1 MFAGL
6 TKQVNLS
13 LDTVGIARYNTFSS
27 QRRVASC
34 FILMLHTRSAPP
46 FMSLFEHYTLD
57 GFYDE
62 MFESAGVPRAHY
74 RSLHATL
81 KSLSAR
87 DFRQRAQMAEMSML
101 NQGVTF
107 TVYGDDQGLEKT
119 MPVDLV
125 PRIITHREWEKIERG
140 LVQRLRALNLFL
152 KDIYHEQKILNDGVV
167 PRELVVNARHFR
179 REFLGA
185 KVPKD
190 VYVHICGTDLVRDD
204 KGDYYVLEDN
214 LRSPSGV
221 SYLLQNRMLMTR
233 IFPGLFRENRVLA
246 VDHYCSQLLT
256 NLRYVSPRQNDD
268 PTVVLL
274 TPGEFNSAYFEHAFL
289 AQQMGIDLVQ
299 GRDLYVENNLVWM
312 KTTRGP
318 QRVDVIYRRIDDD
331 FLDPLTFRPDS
342 TLGIPGLINAYR
354 AGNVALANA
363 VGTGIADDK
372 VIYAYVPA
380 MIKYYLDEEALLPNV
395 PTFLSSDAAQRDH
408 ILKNL
413 DKLVVKSANEA
424 GGYGMLMGPQSTKA
438 EQDSFADQ
446 IKADPRNFVA
456 QPLVQIS
463 RAPAFV
469 ADVDGFEGRH
479 IDLRPYILMGEDI
492 TIIPGGLTRVALRKG
507 SYVVNSSQGGGS
519 KDTWVLARPT
529 GQSQGQTMGGQRP

>member
-1 MFAGL
+1 MRCF
-6 TKQVNLS
+6 S
-13 LDTVGIARYNTFSS
+13 LP
-27 QRRVASC
+27 AS
-34 FILMLHTRSAPP
+34 
-46 FMSLFEHYTLD
+46 
-57 GFYDE
+57 
-62 MFESAGVPRAHY
+62 PRPHY

-81 KSLSAR
+81 ESLTGR
-87 DFRQRAQMAEMSML
+87 DFKQRAQMAEMSMM

-125 PRIITHREWEKIERG
+125 PRIITHDEWTQIERG
-140 LVQRLRALNLFL
+140 LKQRLRALNLFL
-152 KDIYHEQKILNDGVV
+152 HDIYHDGKILNDGVV
-167 PRELVVNARHFR
+167 PRELVVNAKHYR

-185 KVPKD
+185 NVPND

-204 KGDYYVLEDN
+204 NGGYCILEDN

-221 SYLLQNRMLMTR
+221 SYVQQNRMLMSR

-246 VDHYCSQLLT
+246 VDHYCSQLLS
-256 NLRYVSPRQNDD
+256 NLRHLSPRGSDD
-268 PTVVLL
+268 ATVVLL

-299 GRDLYVENNLVWM
+299 GRDLYVDNNCVWM

-318 QRVDVIYRRIDDD
+318 QRIDVIYRRIDDD

-342 TLGIPGLINAYR
+342 TLGVPGLINAYR

-363 VGTGIADDK
+363 VGTGVADDK

-380 MIKYYLDEEALLPNV
+380 MIKYYLGEDALLPNV
-395 PTFLSSDAAQRDH
+395 PTYLSWDASQRDH

-424 GGYGMLMGPQSTKA
+424 GGYGMLMGPQSTKP
-438 EQDSFADQ
+438 EQDEFARM
-446 IKADPRNFVA
+446 IEADPRNFVA

-469 ADVDGFEGRH
+469 PSQDGFEGRH

-492 TIIPGGLTRVALRKG
+492 TIIPGGLTRVALKKG

-519 KDTWVLARPT
+519 KDTWVLARPA
-529 GQSQGQTMGGQRP
+529 GQFQSQSQTMGRMSQGQRQGSGEPETRPVQGDRAAEETREG

>member
-1 MFAGL
+1 
-6 TKQVNLS
+6 
-13 LDTVGIARYNTFSS
+13 
-27 QRRVASC
+27 
-34 FILMLHTRSAPP
+34 
-46 FMSLFEHYTLD
+46 MSLFDHYALD

-62 MFESAGVPRAHY
+62 MFLADKAPRPHY
-74 RSLHATL
+74 KSLYATL
-81 KSLSAR
+81 DSLNAR
-87 DFRQRAQMAEMSML
+87 TFKQRAQMAEVSLM

-107 TVYGDDQGLEKT
+107 TVYGDGQGLEKT

-125 PRIITHREWEKIERG
+125 PRIITHDEWARMERG

-152 KDIYHEQKILNDGVV
+152 HDIYHDQKILKDGVV
-167 PRELVVNARHFR
+167 PRALVVNARHFR

-185 KVPKD
+185 DVPKGI
-190 VYVHICGTDLVRDD
+190 YVHICGTDLVRDD
-204 KGDYYVLEDN
+204 KGDYYILEDN

-221 SYLLQNRMLMTR
+221 SYVLQNRMLMTR

-246 VDHYCSQLLT
+246 VDHYCSQLLA
-256 NLRYVSPRQNDD
+256 NLRYLSPRAGDD

-299 GRDLYVENNLVWM
+299 GRDLYVENNCVWM

-342 TLGIPGLINAYR
+342 TLGVSGLINAYR

-363 VGTGIADDK
+363 VGTGVADDK

-380 MIKYYLDEEALLPNV
+380 MIKYYLGEDALIPNV
-395 PTFLSSDAAQRDH
+395 PTFLSSDDAQRDH

-424 GGYGMLMGPQSTKA
+424 GGYGMLMGPQSTRA
-438 EQDSFADQ
+438 QQDEFAAM
-446 IKADPRNFVA
+446 IKADPRNFIA

-469 ADVDGFEGRH
+469 PDAGGFEGRH
-479 IDLRPYILMGEDI
+479 IDLRPYILMGEDV
-492 TIIPGGLTRVALRKG
+492 TIIPGGLTRVALRRG

-519 KDTWVLARPT
+519 KDTWVLARPS
-529 GQSQGQTMGGQRP
+529 GRSQSQSQRMGSMSQSQMQGLGGPPDTRPVEGVVEG

>member
-1 MFAGL
+1 
-6 TKQVNLS
+6 
-13 LDTVGIARYNTFSS
+13 
-27 QRRVASC
+27 
-34 FILMLHTRSAPP
+34 
-46 FMSLFEHYTLD
+46 MSLFEHYTLD

-62 MFESAGVPRAHY
+62 MFQSPGTPRPHY
-74 RSLHATL
+74 RSLYATL
-81 KSLSAR
+81 ESLTGR
-87 DFRQRAQMAEMSML
+87 DFKQRAQMAEMSMM

-125 PRIITHREWEKIERG
+125 PRIITHGEWTRIERG
-140 LVQRLRALNLFL
+140 LKQRLRALNDFL
-152 KDIYHEQKILNDGVV
+152 HDIYHDGKILADGIV
-167 PRELVVNARHFR
+167 PRELVVNAKHYR

-185 KVPKD
+185 NVPKD
-190 VYVHICGTDLVRDD
+190 IYVHICGTDLVRDD
-204 KGDYYVLEDN
+204 SGEYCILEDN

-221 SYLLQNRMLMTR
+221 SYVLQNRMLMTR

-246 VDHYCSQLLT
+246 VDHYCSQLLA
-256 NLRYVSPRQNDD
+256 NLRHLSPRGSDD
-268 PTVVLL
+268 ATVVLL

-299 GRDLYVENNLVWM
+299 GRDLYVDNNCVWM

-342 TLGIPGLINAYR
+342 TLGVPGLINAYR

-363 VGTGIADDK
+363 VGTGVADDK

-380 MIKYYLDEEALLPNV
+380 MIKYYLGEDALLPNV
-395 PTFLSSDAAQRDH
+395 PTYLSWDAAQRDH

-438 EQDSFADQ
+438 EQDEFARM
-446 IKADPRNFVA
+446 IEADPRNFVA

-469 ADVDGFEGRH
+469 PSLDGFEGRH

-492 TIIPGGLTRVALRKG
+492 TIIPGGLTRVALKKG

-519 KDTWVLARPT
+519 KDTWVLARPA
-529 GQSQGQTMGGQRP
+529 GQFQSQSQTMGSMSQGQRQGQGEPETRPVQGEKAAEEA

>member
-1 MFAGL
+1 MARGL
-6 TKQVNLS
+6 T
-13 LDTVGIARYNTFSS
+13 LDS
-27 QRRVASC
+27 QE
-34 FILMLHTRSAPP
+34 HTAIP
-46 FMSLFEHYTLD
+46 MSLFDHYTLD

-62 MFESAGVPRAHY
+62 MFLPTQQPRPHY
-74 RSLHATL
+74 KSLHATL
-81 KSLSAR
+81 ESLTAQ
-87 DFRQRAQMAEMSML
+87 DFKQRAQMAEMSML

-107 TVYGDDQGLEKT
+107 TVYGDNQGLEKT

-125 PRIITHREWEKIERG
+125 PRIITHEEWVGIERG
-140 LVQRLRALNLFL
+140 LTQRLRALNLFL
-152 KDIYHEQKILNDGVV
+152 HDIYHDQQILKDGVV
-167 PRELVVNARHFR
+167 PRELIVNAKHYR
-179 REFLGA
+179 RELLG
-185 KVPKD
+185 VPVSKD
-190 VYVHICGTDLVRDD
+190 IYVHICGTDLVRDD
-204 KGDYYVLEDN
+204 KGAYYILEDN

-221 SYLLQNRMLMTR
+221 SYVLQNRMLMTR

-246 VDHYCSQLLT
+246 VDHYTSQLLS
-256 NLRYVSPRQNDD
+256 NLHYISPRKIDD

-274 TPGEFNSAYFEHAFL
+274 TPGEYNSAYFEHAFL

-299 GRDLYVENNLVWM
+299 GRDLYVDNNLVWM
-312 KTTRGP
+312 KTTRGA
-318 QRVDVIYRRIDDD
+318 QRVDVIYRRVDDD

-342 TLGIPGLINAYR
+342 SLGIPGLINAYR

-363 VGTGIADDK
+363 VGTGVADDK

-380 MIKYYLDEEALLPNV
+380 MIKYYLGEEALLPNV
-395 PTFLSSDAAQRDH
+395 PTYLSADESQRTF
-408 ILKNL
+408 ILENL

-438 EQDSFADQ
+438 EQAEFAEM
-446 IKADPRNFVA
+446 IKADPRNFIA

-469 ADVDGFEGRH
+469 PDVEGFEGRH
-479 IDLRPYILMGEDI
+479 IDLRPYILMGEEI
-492 TIIPGGLTRVALRKG
+492 TIIPGGLTRVALKKG

-529 GQSQGQTMGGQRP
+529 GQSQSQRTGSMSQSQSQGMGGASETRPLEGGAAGE